1 MKTVYFD
8 IDTQMDFMT
17 PAGALAVP
25 GAERLIAGIAAM
37 NQRAWTRGE
46 VVVSTVDAH
55 AENDAEF
62 RVWPAHCVKGT
73 MGQAKPEGTLHR
85 GRVVVANEAGVGF
98 EEDAAQYVV
107 EKQALDCFTNVRL
120 GALLEKLGAE
130 RYVVYGV
137 VTEYCVRCAVM
148 GLLGRGARVEMVVDG
163 VMALSEE
170 EGRKTV
176 EEFVGAGGVLTTVGV
191 VVG

>member
-1 MKTVYFD
+1 MRTVCFD

-25 GAERLIAGIAAM
+25 GAEKLIPAIAAM
-37 NQRAWTRGE
+37 NQRAWERGE

-55 AENDAEF
+55 AENDPEF
-62 RVWPAHCVKGT
+62 RVWPAHCVNGT
-73 MGQAKPEGTLHR
+73 LGQAKPEATLHR
-85 GRVVVANEAGVGF
+85 GRVVVANEVGV
-98 EEDAAQYVV
+98 ELADAAQYVV

-120 GALLEKLGAE
+120 GALLERLGAR

-163 VMALSEE
+163 VMALSEG
-170 EGRKTV
+170 EGRKTIDGLV
-176 EEFVGAGGVLTTVGV
+176 AAGGVLTTVAE

>member
-1 MKTVYFD
+1 MRTVYFD

-17 PAGALAVP
+17 PSGALAVP
-25 GAERLIAGIAAM
+25 GAERLIPAIAAM
-37 NQRAWTRGE
+37 NRRAWERGE
-46 VVVSTVDAH
+46 VVVSTADAH

-73 MGQAKPEGTLHR
+73 WGQAKPEQTLNR
-85 GRVVVANEAGVGF
+85 ERAVVANEAGSAIV
-98 EEDAAQYVV
+98 DAPQYVV

-120 GALLEKLGAE
+120 RELLERLKAE

-148 GLLGRGARVEMVVDG
+148 GLLGTGARVEMAADG
-163 VMALSEE
+163 VIALNEGD
-170 EGRKTV
+170 GRKTV
-176 EEFVGAGGVLTTVGV
+176 EEFVGAGGVLTTVRAVAG
-191 VVG
+191 

>member
-25 GAERLIAGIAAM
+25 GAERLIAGVAAM
-37 NQRAWTRGE
+37 NQRAWARGE

-55 AENDAEF
+55 AENDGEF
-62 RVWPAHCVKGT
+62 RVWPAHCVKET

-85 GRVVVANEAGVGF
+85 GRVVVANEVGV
-98 EEDAAQYVV
+98 ELADAAQYVV
-107 EKQALDCFTNVRL
+107 EKQALDCFTNVNL
-120 GALLEKLGAE
+120 GALLEMLGAE
-130 RYVVYGV
+130 RYVIYGV

-148 GLLGRGARVEMVVDG
+148 GLLARGARVEMVVDG

-170 EGRKTV
+170 AGRKTTV
-176 EEFVGAGGVLTTVGV
+176 DFVAAGGQLTTLAAVCG
-191 VVG
+191 

>member
-1 MKTVYFD
+1 
-8 IDTQMDFMT
+8 
-17 PAGALAVP
+17 
-25 GAERLIAGIAAM
+25 
-37 NQRAWTRGE
+37 
-46 VVVSTVDAH
+46 
-55 AENDAEF
+55 
-62 RVWPAHCVKGT
+62 
-73 MGQAKPEGTLHR
+73 
-85 GRVVVANEAGVGF
+85 ANEAGVGF
-98 EEDAAQYVV
+98 EDAAQYVV

-120 GALLEKLGAE
+120 RELLERLGAE

-170 EGRKTV
+170 AGRKTL
-176 EEFVGAGGVLTTVGV
+176 EEFVGAGGVLTTVAE

>member
-1 MKTVYFD
+1 MRTVYFD

-25 GAERLIAGIAAM
+25 GAERLIPAIAAM
-37 NQRAWTRGE
+37 NRRAWEQGE
-46 VVVSTVDAH
+46 VVVSTADAH

-62 RVWPAHCVKGT
+62 KVWPAHCVKGT
-73 MGQAKPEGTLHR
+73 WGQSKPEQTLNR
-85 GRVVVANEAGVGF
+85 ERVVVANEAGAAIM
-98 EEDAAQYVV
+98 DAPQYVV

-120 GALLEKLGAE
+120 RELLEKLGAE

-148 GLLGRGARVEMVVDG
+148 GLLGTGARVEMVADG
-163 VMALSEE
+163 VMALGEGD
-170 EGRKTV
+170 GRKTV
-176 EEFVGAGGVLTTVGV
+176 EEFVAAGGVLTTVAE
-191 VVG
+191 VG